1 MKNKDNLIY
10 LKLMVGAIDKINMFI
25 DKMDFDSFSLDVK
38 TQSAVLMQLQIIGEL
53 TKRVPAD
60 ILSSIDLPWKNIKGL
75 RDIVS
80 HDYFSLDIKM
90 IWQTVIGSIPDAKAK
105 IEKYLMEN

>member
-1 MKNKDNLIY
+1 
-10 LKLMVGAIDKINMFI
+10 MVGAIDKINMFI
-25 DKMDFDSFSLDVK
+25 EKMDFDSFSLDIK

-60 ILSSIDLPWKNIKGL
+60 MLSGIDLPWKNIKGL

-90 IWQTVIGSIPDAKAK
+90 IWQTIIGSIPDAKVK
-105 IEKYLMEN
+105 IEKYLIEN

>member
-1 MKNKDNLIY
+1 
-10 LKLMVGAIDKINMFI
+10 
-25 DKMDFDSFSLDVK
+25 
-38 TQSAVLMQLQIIGEL
+38 MQLQIIGEL

-60 ILSSIDLPWKNIKGL
+60 ILAGIDLPWKNIKGL

-90 IWQTVIGSIPDAKAK
+90 IRQTITGSIPDARVK
-105 IEKYLMEN
+105 IEEYLMEN